1 MKLTITEI
9 FDENEGYGLKISTKG
24 LDSLTLHGNKND
36 VEERVDHIR
45 AFIEIAF
52 DAAQN
57 GDLLDIEYE
66 DDIDRCQDEHDIDR
80 HQGEYEVEYQ
90 LDCEQ
95 RARDMN
101 QHNKR
106 GWE

>member
-9 FDENEGYGLKISTKG
+9 FDENKGYGLKISTKG
-24 LDSLTLHGNKND
+24 LDSITFHGDKND
-36 VEERVDHIR
+36 VDERVDHIR

-52 DAAQN
+52 HAAQN
-57 GDLLDIEYE
+57 GELLDIEYE
-66 DDIDRCQDEHDIDR
+66 DDICEEDDDT
-80 HQGEYEVEYQ
+80 HQGEYEVEYK
-90 LDCEQ
+90 LDCAQ
-95 RARDMN
+95 RARDIN